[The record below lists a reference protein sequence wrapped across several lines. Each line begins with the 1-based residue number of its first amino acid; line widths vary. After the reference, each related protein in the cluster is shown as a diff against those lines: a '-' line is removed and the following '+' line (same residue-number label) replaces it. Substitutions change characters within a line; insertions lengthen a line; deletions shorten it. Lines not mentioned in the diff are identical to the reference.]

1 MKKVLIILSFL
12 LVQSCAWFETEMKT
26 IDLIGNIKIITA
38 HDDMSRGIT
47 IATFFDKN
55 NSFKTLFVN
64 CKSILLDKNNGKI
77 VIKSV
82 SYIDEFEYNI
92 IIFKSLTNPNSFEI
106 NHSSKKNFLKYLKEC
121 DNCEL
126 YDFSKKNYN

>member
-47 IATFFDKN
+47 IATFFDKI
-55 NSFKTLFVN
+55 
-64 CKSILLDKNNGKI
+64 ILLKLYLLI
-77 VIKSV
+77 VNQ
-82 SYIDEFEYNI
+82 SY
-92 IIFKSLTNPNSFEI
+92 
-106 NHSSKKNFLKYLKEC
+106 
-121 DNCEL
+121 
-126 YDFSKKNYN
+126 